1 MSIKN
6 LRKDYTKSIFD
17 TSSVKNNPIE
27 QFRDWFQDAMDAGIE
42 DVNAMCLSTV
52 GKNGRP
58 SSRIVLLK
66 DITAK
71 GIVFFT
77 NYSSRKGQEIDLNP
91 YASLCFY
98 WKDLERQVRLEGRL
112 EKISRKESVEY
123 FDSRP
128 LESRISG
135 IVSSQSQVILN
146 KKILEDKVEDLRSK
160 PELIVCPEHWGGF
173 HIIIDRV
180 EFWQGRA
187 SRLHDRLQYRL
198 DENGEWVKELLAP

>member
-6 LRKDYTKSIFD
+6 LRKDYTKFSFD
-17 TSSVKNNPIE
+17 TSRVKDNPID
-27 QFRDWFQDAMDAGIE
+27 QFRDWFNDAVNAGIE

-52 GKNGRP
+52 ANNGRP

-66 DITAK
+66 DITDD

-77 NYSSRKGQEIDLNP
+77 NYNSRKGQEIEQNP
-91 YASLCFY
+91 FVSLCFY

-128 LESRISG
+128 LDSRISG
-135 IVSSQSQVILN
+135 IVSSQSTVIKN
-146 KKILEDKVEDLRSK
+146 KKELEDKVAELSQH
-160 PELIVCPEHWGGF
+160 PEKVICPEHWGGY
-173 HIIIDRV
+173 HLVIDLA
-180 EFWQGRA
+180 EFWQGRPN
-187 SRLHDRLQYRL
+187 RLHDRVEYILNSSSVWEKR
-198 DENGEWVKELLAP
+198 LLAP

>member
-6 LRKDYTKSIFD
+6 LRKDYTKFSFD
-17 TSSVKNNPIE
+17 TLSTKDNPIE
-27 QFRDWFQDAMDAGIE
+27 QFRDWFKDAIDAGIE

-52 GKNGRP
+52 GQNGRP

-66 DITAK
+66 DITDD

-77 NYSSRKGQEIDLNP
+77 NYNSRKGQEIEMNP
-91 YASLCFY
+91 NVSICFY
-98 WKDLERQVRLEGRL
+98 WFVLERQVRLEGRL
-112 EKISRKESVEY
+112 EKISRRESVEY

-135 IVSSQSQVILN
+135 IVSSQSTVIKD
-146 KKILEDKVEDLRSK
+146 KKELEDKVAELSQH
-160 PELIVCPEHWGGF
+160 PEQVICPEHWGGY
-173 HIIIDRV
+173 HLVIDRI

-198 DENGEWVKELLAP
+198 IENGEWVKELLAP